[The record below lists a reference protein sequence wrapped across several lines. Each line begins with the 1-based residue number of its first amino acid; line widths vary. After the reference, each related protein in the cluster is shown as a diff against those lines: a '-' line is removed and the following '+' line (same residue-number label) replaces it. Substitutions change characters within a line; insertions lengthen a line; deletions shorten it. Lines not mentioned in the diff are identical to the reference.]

1 MKQVIIAGSHPSVTW
16 CDYDNKRYYFLYLN
30 EVPVEIDGKDCI
42 QYDFKEICDPYKE
55 IDQDDIMEYPENYLN
70 WGEDTTPTLQDL
82 IDAVNALTDLV
93 IGGIE

>member
-1 MKQVIIAGSHPSVTW
+1 
-16 CDYDNKRYYFLYLN
+16 
-30 EVPVEIDGKDCI
+30 
-42 QYDFKEICDPYKE
+42 
-55 IDQDDIMEYPENYLN
+55 MEYPENYLN